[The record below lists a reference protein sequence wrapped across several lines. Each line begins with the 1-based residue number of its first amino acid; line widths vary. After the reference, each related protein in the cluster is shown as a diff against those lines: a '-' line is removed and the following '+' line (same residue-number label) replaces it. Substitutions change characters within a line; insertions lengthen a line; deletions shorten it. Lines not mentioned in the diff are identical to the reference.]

1 MDNSPSP
8 KVAPGIWVHF
18 KGGRYRVLFTA
29 KDSETEADVVVYVSL
44 TKGGVWVRPVAM
56 FTEVVP
62 WPDGTSRSRF
72 VPEEG

>member
-1 MDNSPSP
+1 MDNSP

-29 KDSETEADVVVYVSL
+29 KDSETQAEMVVYVSL

-56 FTEVVP
+56 FTEVVDR
-62 WPDGTSRSRF
+62 DGVSQPRF
-72 VPEEG
+72 SPEEG